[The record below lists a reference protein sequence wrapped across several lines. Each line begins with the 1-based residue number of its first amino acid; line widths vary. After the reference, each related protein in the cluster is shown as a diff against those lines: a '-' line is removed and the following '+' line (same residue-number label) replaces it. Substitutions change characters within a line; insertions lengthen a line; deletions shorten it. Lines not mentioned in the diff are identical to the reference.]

1 MEMWSIIEEPSSCP
15 GCDRARARELGV
27 TAHPRSGGRRPQPGG
42 AQGLAPRPRAQD
54 KYEVWPLRRRPGPHE
69 LVDDRIHQRL
79 ERGVDDVGRD
89 ADRGPALPGLILA
102 LDQDAGHRFGA
113 AIENAHA
120 VVGELEPA
128 DIALILAQ
136 VLAQRQIERVD
147 GPVAFRRRDQRFA
160 FDLHLD
166 YRQRHRDALAE
177 RVVALLDI
185 DVELLDV
192 EIARHL
198 AEDAARQELERGIR
212 RLVGVA
218 DRLALLDDIE

>member
-15 GCDRARARELGV
+15 GCDRARARKLGV
-27 TAHPRSGGRRPQPGG
+27 TAHPRGGEGGLSRVAPKASPLARVRRT
-42 AQGLAPRPRAQD
+42 

-102 LDQDAGHRFGA
+102 LDQDAGHRLGA

-120 VVGELEPA
+120 VVGQLEPA
-128 DIALILAQ
+128 DVALILAQ

-147 GPVAFRRRDQRFA
+147 GPVAFR
-160 FDLHLD
+160 
-166 YRQRHRDALAE
+166 
-177 RVVALLDI
+177 
-185 DVELLDV
+185 
-192 EIARHL
+192 
-198 AEDAARQELERGIR
+198 
-212 RLVGVA
+212 
-218 DRLALLDDIE
+218 